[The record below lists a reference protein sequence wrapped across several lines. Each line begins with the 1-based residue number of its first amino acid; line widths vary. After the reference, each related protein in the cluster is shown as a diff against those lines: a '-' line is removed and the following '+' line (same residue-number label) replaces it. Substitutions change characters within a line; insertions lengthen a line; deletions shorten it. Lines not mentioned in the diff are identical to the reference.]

1 MVSKVIDY
9 RVSRVV
15 ILCKDCGQDVGLY
28 PARHKCGI
36 PSSETPPLPS
46 IPKKYLSAE
55 KTGSNIPSNNSDN
68 DYSGESL
75 WGKLRSIRNWK
86 DTSVEDVTDNT
97 QNSKLWNKI
106 LALNN
111 NNADDSDNESEKDEW
126 EGETHIS
133 RILREYYE
141 NKGADLPDWLYDLD
155 SKTSVSSTQ
164 MNSDS
169 NKAANNDSNYKKS
182 NDNIKRGRQPIIYD
196 SRDLLTSPTSINY
209 PSSPTSMNY
218 PSSPTSMNYP
228 SPTSMNYPSPTSMNY
243 PSSPVNKGGE
253 RSRDRSR
260 GRSGDRSRDR
270 NVHPPNSYNDQY
282 RNNNP
287 KKTDLSY
294 NDRSINNTLPPR
306 PSPNVRS
313 TSDDGGRLMHKKSH
327 QQLRTGVHNPPQIP
341 ANRSRSVSPNPPR
354 SHQHQQFIPHD
365 VRRFNHNIRQFEG
378 DNRNRQGAL
387 LTGPR
392 GPDRINRQGD
402 FF

>member
-1 MVSKVIDY
+1 MVSVIDY

-36 PSSETPPLPS
+36 PSSEAPPLPS

-55 KTGSNIPSNNSDN
+55 NIPSDNSDN

-86 DTSVEDVTDNT
+86 DTNDTNVEGDKDVTDNT

-164 MNSDS
+164 MTSNS
-169 NKAANNDSNYKKS
+169 NKAANNDINYKKS
-182 NDNIKRGRQPIIYD
+182 DDNVNRDRQPRIYD
-196 SRDLLTSPTSINY
+196 SRDLLT
-209 PSSPTSMNY
+209 SPTSMNY

-228 SPTSMNYPSPTSMNY
+228 SPTSMNYPS
-243 PSSPVNKGGE
+243 SPMDK
-253 RSRDRSR
+253 SRERSR
-260 GRSGDRSRDR
+260 GRSGDRSKDR
-270 NVHPPNSYNDQY
+270 NVHPPNPYNDQY

-287 KKTDLSY
+287 KKMDL
-294 NDRSINNTLPPR
+294 SINNTLPPR
-306 PSPNVRS
+306 PSPNMRS
-313 TSDDGGRLMHKKSH
+313 TSDDGGRLMYKKSH

-341 ANRSRSVSPNPPR
+341 TNRSRSVSPNPPR
-354 SHQHQQFIPHD
+354 SHQHQFIPHD
-365 VRRFNHNIRQFEG
+365 TRRFNHNIRQFEG
-378 DNRNRQGAL
+378 DGRNRQGAL
-387 LTGPR
+387 PTGPR

>member
-1 MVSKVIDY
+1 
-9 RVSRVV
+9 
-15 ILCKDCGQDVGLY
+15 
-28 PARHKCGI
+28 
-36 PSSETPPLPS
+36 
-46 IPKKYLSAE
+46 
-55 KTGSNIPSNNSDN
+55 
-68 DYSGESL
+68 
-75 WGKLRSIRNWK
+75 
-86 DTSVEDVTDNT
+86 
-97 QNSKLWNKI
+97 
-106 LALNN
+106 
-111 NNADDSDNESEKDEW
+111 
-126 EGETHIS
+126 
-133 RILREYYE
+133 
-141 NKGADLPDWLYDLD
+141 
-155 SKTSVSSTQ
+155 
-164 MNSDS
+164 
-169 NKAANNDSNYKKS
+169 
-182 NDNIKRGRQPIIYD
+182 
-196 SRDLLTSPTSINY
+196 
-209 PSSPTSMNY
+209 
-218 PSSPTSMNYP
+218 
-228 SPTSMNYPSPTSMNY
+228 MNY

-287 KKTDLSY
+287 KKPDLSY

-341 ANRSRSVSPNPPR
+341 TNRSRSVSPNPPR